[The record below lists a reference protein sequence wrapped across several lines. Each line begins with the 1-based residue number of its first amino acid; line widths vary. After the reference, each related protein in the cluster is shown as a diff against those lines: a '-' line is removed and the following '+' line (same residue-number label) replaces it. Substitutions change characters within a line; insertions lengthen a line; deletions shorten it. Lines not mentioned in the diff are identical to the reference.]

1 MLLNLI
7 RKGIPLLIILMA
19 AASWQPVYGQARRT
33 SALEDQW
40 PRYSLEAG
48 FYATNINS
56 NFRLGAERL
65 GIGLEI
71 NFEDALGL
79 NTSSLTVTGNFLY
92 RFSKNR
98 RSAMQVSYFQIS
110 RKASKTLEANLE
122 IRDTVFT
129 AGTTLGT
136 KFTLSVVQLDYCYS
150 ILLDDRV
157 NLYASFGFYVVPLSF
172 SFNRDDKRSEKSDF
186 TAPLPNL
193 GFGTYIYLTPK
204 LLIIQRL
211 NVLYLKVPNYEGG
224 MTDIHVGLEYQP
236 WKRFAFGAG
245 YNAFNINI
253 EATKDATLLV
263 GDLIGNIG
271 YKQNGLIVYAAVNF

>member
-1 MLLNLI
+1 MLLNFI
-7 RKGIPLLIILMA
+7 QKGIPIWIILISS
-19 AASWQPVYGQARRT
+19 ASWQPVNGQTRRT

-40 PRYSLEAG
+40 PKYSLEAG
-48 FYATNINS
+48 FYLTNINS

-79 NTSSLTVTGNFLY
+79 NTSSFTFAGNFLY

-98 RSAMQVSYFQIS
+98 RSAMQFSYFQIS

-136 KFTLSVVQLDYCYS
+136 KFNLSVVQLDYCYS

-172 SFNRDDKRSEKSDF
+172 SINRDDKNSEKSDF
-186 TAPLPNL
+186 IAPLPNL

-204 LLIIQRL
+204 LLIVQRL
-211 NVLYLKVPNYEGG
+211 NVFYLKIPNFEGG
-224 MTDIHVGLEYQP
+224 MTDINVGLEYQP
-236 WKRFAFGAG
+236 WKHFAFGVG
-245 YNAFNINI
+245 YNAFNINV
-253 EATKDATLLV
+253 EATKEGGLLI

-271 YKQNGLIVYAAVNF
+271 YKQNGLILYGAVNF

>member
-1 MLLNLI
+1 MFLNLI
-7 RKGIPLLIILMA
+7 HKGIPLLIILFTA
-19 AASWQPVYGQARRT
+19 VTWQPGFGQTRRT
-33 SALEDQW
+33 SSLEDKW

-48 FYATNINS
+48 FYTTNISS
-56 NFRLGAERL
+56 NFRLGAKRL

-79 NTSSLTVTGNFLY
+79 NTSSFTFTGNFLY

-98 RSAMQVSYFQIS
+98 KSALQASYFQIT
-110 RKASKTLEANLE
+110 RKASKTLETDLE

-136 KFTLSVVQLDYCYS
+136 KFKLGVVQLDYSYS

-172 SFNRDDKRSEKSDF
+172 SINRDEKRSEQSDF
-186 TAPLPNL
+186 IAPLPNFGL
-193 GFGTYIYLTPK
+193 GTFFYLTPK

-211 NVLYLKVPNYEGG
+211 NVFYLRIPDFEGS
-224 MTDIHVGLEYQP
+224 MTDIHVGLEYHP
-236 WKRFAFGAG
+236 WKHVAFGAG
-245 YNAFNINI
+245 YNAFNINV
-253 EATKDATLLV
+253 EATKKGMIFT
-263 GDLIGNIG
+263 GDLIGNVG
-271 YKQNGLIVYAAVNF
+271 YKQNGVVLYGTVSF